1 MSESSHKHEAM
12 SGLLSNYI
20 IQTWKKN
27 PELLVIFHQ
36 YIANTRLPGQ
46 QSIFHYKDVALHPG
60 LLDLSGLRLLSGH
73 VHHVCS
79 YKNYVG
85 IGSVRHTS
93 PLEVQETKGLFRL
106 TE

>member
-1 MSESSHKHEAM
+1 M

-20 IQTWKKN
+20 LQTWKKN

-85 IGSVRHTS
+85 IGSVWHTS

-106 TE
+106 TQ